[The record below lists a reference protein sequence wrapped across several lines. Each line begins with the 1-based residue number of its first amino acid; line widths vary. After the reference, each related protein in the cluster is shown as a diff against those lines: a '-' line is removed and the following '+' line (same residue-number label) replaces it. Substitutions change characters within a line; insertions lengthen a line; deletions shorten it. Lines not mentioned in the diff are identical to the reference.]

1 MANLSIQNILHSTKK
16 FSNIT
21 TERETKLNF
30 AVDATVLNIILTI
43 IFNMVVCPFTV
54 LLNMMVIIAA
64 KRRPRLQSYANIL
77 LACLAVTDALTGL
90 TTQPLYSLWKILQ

>member
-21 TERETKLNF
+21 TESETKLNF
-30 AVDATVLNIILTI
+30 ALDATVLNIILTI

-54 LLNMMVIIAA
+54 LLNMMVIIAV

-77 LACLAVTDALTGL
+77 LACLAGTDALTGL

>member
-1 MANLSIQNILHSTKK
+1 MANLSIQNILDSTKK

-21 TERETKLNF
+21 AESETKLNF

-54 LLNMMVIIAA
+54 LLNI
-64 KRRPRLQSYANIL
+64 
-77 LACLAVTDALTGL
+77 
-90 TTQPLYSLWKILQ
+90 